1 MTEHSLDHRP
11 LHGVLAEFETSERLL
26 AATRAAHA
34 AGYRQMD
41 AYSPYHV
48 EGLTQAL
55 GVRATRL
62 PWLVLAGGLVGGL
75 SGYLLQVYGNAINYP
90 YNVGGRPLHSW
101 PMFLPVTFELAI
113 LCAALAAVLGMLAL
127 NGLPRPH
134 HPIFNAERFALASR
148 DRFFLC
154 IEARDPNFEESAVR
168 AFLESVQPNE
178 IETVYGT

>member
-1 MTEHSLDHRP
+1 MTEHSIDHRP
-11 LHGVLAEFETSERLL
+11 LYGILAEFESAESLL
-26 AATRAAHA
+26 AAAHGAHA

-55 GVRATRL
+55 GFRATRL
-62 PWLVLAGGLVGGL
+62 PWLVLAGGIVGGI
-75 SGYLLQVYGNAINYP
+75 SGYLFQVYGNAINYP

-101 PMFLPVTFELAI
+101 PMFVPVTFELTI

-134 HPIFNAERFALASR
+134 HPLFNAERFALASR

-154 IEARDPNFEESAVR
+154 IEARDPNFEESTAR
-168 AFLESVQPNE
+168 SFLESVAAKE
-178 IETVYGT
+178 IETVWGT